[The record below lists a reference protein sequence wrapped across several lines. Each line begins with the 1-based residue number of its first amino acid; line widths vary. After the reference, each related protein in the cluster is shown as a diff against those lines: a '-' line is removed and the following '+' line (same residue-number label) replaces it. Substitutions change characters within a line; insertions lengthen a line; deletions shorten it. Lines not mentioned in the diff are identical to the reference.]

1 MPRRSRADIK
11 CSESSDV
18 HFLENDSFELDLFID
33 LIEPVHKT
41 DLLGNESVMLYRSW
55 FNLQTTAAHLQIF
68 SKLSREIVLV
78 QAVL

>member
-41 DLLGNESVMLYRSW
+41 DLLASGLLFE
-55 FNLQTTAAHLQIF
+55 
-68 SKLSREIVLV
+68 KCC
-78 QAVL
+78 